1 MKKYTSK
8 TQKVDMY
15 SEKYGLTKEEVDF
28 ILSEHEDVL
37 TFEQLKIK
45 YDNPNIGKLPEWLT
59 EEDLDGIIWK
69 TIHQCWGP
77 VFEQRLSKQ
86 ELYSEHQEY
95 IRKKIALFQNHNH
108 IKGAL
113 MNRMI
118 TLSQEYTRKGKYFI
132 GSTDEVLEADNL
144 NGVARYKFEL
154 PVSDEATLE
163 DHYFLENIRSI
174 KDKSVRSLLIITGY
188 LLCNIVELR
197 KDYIDILRNC
207 EDEDIVKNITSLEE
221 TINHNDIIEQQRY
234 DNIKTGERKKN
245 ISIKEIIVALKM
257 NIIDNKK
264 EKADKTLE
272 EVKYYLQALGI
283 A

>member
-15 SEKYGLTKEEVDF
+15 SEKYGLSKEEVDF

-37 TFEQLKIK
+37 TLEQLKIK
-45 YDNPNIGKLPEWLT
+45 YDNPNIGKLPEWLS
-59 EEDLDGIIWK
+59 EQELDNMIWK
-69 TIHQCWGP
+69 TIHQCWSP
-77 VFEQRLSKQ
+77 IFEQRLSKQ
-86 ELYSEHQEY
+86 EMYSEHQEY
-95 IRKKIALFQNHNH
+95 IRKKIALFENHNH

-118 TLSQEYTRKGKYFI
+118 TLSQEYTRKSKYFV

-163 DHYFLENIRSI
+163 DHYFLENIRSV
-174 KDKSVRSLLIITGY
+174 KDKSVRNLLIITGY
-188 LLCNIVELR
+188 LLCDIVELR

-207 EDEDIVKNITSLEE
+207 DDQDIINNITTLEE
-221 TINHNDIIEQQRY
+221 TIKTNDIIEQKRY
-234 DNIKTGERKKN
+234 DNIKTKERKKSIN
-245 ISIKEIIVALKM
+245 IKDIIVALKM

-264 EKADKTLE
+264 EKADNTLE
-272 EVKYYLQALGI
+272 EVKYYLQCLGI